1 MKSNHARIAKN
12 TAYLY
17 IRMSV
22 NMIIGLYTSRL
33 AVNLL
38 GDSAYGVYG
47 AVMALSVFI
56 CFVPASVFTTA
67 DRFVSYGI
75 GEGNKTKLKKTFSN
89 VLFMYAFFS
98 VLSIL
103 AALSAGIWFLNHK
116 IVIPAALTVS
126 APYVF
131 ILCLMSFLFQVAGTP
146 FSILINS
153 HEKMDVIAAINI
165 GENIIKLILLVLMA
179 KTLHESAGLIVLYS
193 SMLALISFLGMSAAM
208 IYSYRNFEETS
219 FIPCCDKKILV
230 PMLRFYFSDFYNMAA
245 ANALGKG
252 RELLQNIYFGPLA
265 NTAAVLAGQV
275 NTGINGISSAI
286 LNALRPPLI
295 KSYAA
300 RQSEETNFL
309 IVFGSELTALLML
322 AILVP
327 MLFEAEFV
335 IKLWLGRVPL
345 YVCVFLR
352 LIIINA
358 LADNIFYT
366 LWQSIIATGKIKQQS
381 ILEGSLS
388 FLSLAA
394 IWLGYIAGLPVWICY
409 AVPLLKSFICG
420 ANMIFLAKRNIP
432 DFDHIIFI
440 KNCIGKTV
448 LYSAAMSLPAL
459 FVFYSISVYMPDTY
473 AYKNVIRFFSVC
485 LATSSAWLCIIA
497 VYAFNK
503 DIRTAVLNRV
513 KSFLQKLRS

>member
-1 MKSNHARIAKN
+1 MKSSHARIAKN

-33 AVNLL
+33 SVNLL

-47 AVMALSVFI
+47 AVMALAVFI

-75 GEGNKTKLKKTFSN
+75 GEGNKIKLKETFSN
-89 VLFMYAFFS
+89 ILFMYSSFS
-98 VLSIL
+98 VLAVL
-103 AALSAGIWFLNHK
+103 AAVSAGSWFLRYK
-116 IVIPAALTVS
+116 IVVPAELS
-126 APYVF
+126 DFAPAVF
-131 ILCLMSFLFQVAGTP
+131 ILCLLSFLFQVAGTP

-153 HEKMDVIAAINI
+153 HEKMDVTAAINI
-165 GENIIKLILLVLMA
+165 GENIIKIVLLVLMA
-179 KTLHESAGLIVLYS
+179 KTLSGSSGLIVLYS
-193 SMLALISFLGMSAAM
+193 FMLAFISFFGMAAAM
-208 IYSYRNFEETS
+208 VYSYRNFEETS
-219 FIPCCDKKILV
+219 FVPCCNKKILV
-230 PMLRFYFSDFYNMAA
+230 PMLKFYFSDFYNMAA

-252 RELLQNIYFGPLA
+252 RELMQNIYFGPLA

-275 NTGINGISSAI
+275 NTGITGISSAI

-300 RQSEETNFL
+300 RQTSETNFL

-358 LADNIFYT
+358 LADAVFYA

-388 FLSLAA
+388 FLSLAV

-409 AVPLLKSFICG
+409 AVPLFKSFICG
-420 ANMIFLAKRNIP
+420 ANMILLAKRNMP
-432 DFDHIIFI
+432 GFSHVVFI
-440 KNCIGKTV
+440 KNCIAKTL
-448 LYSAAMSLPAL
+448 LYFSAMALPAAA
-459 FVFYSISVYMPDTY
+459 VFCFISVYLPDTF
-473 AYKNVIRFFSVC
+473 AYKNVVRFFSVC
-485 LATSSAWLCIIA
+485 AATSVAWIFIISR
-497 VYAFNK
+497 YAFNEE
-503 DIRTAVLNRV
+503 IRSEILSKIKN
-513 KSFLQKLRS
+513 FLH